1 MSIENIKAVWDH
13 SRQPGTK
20 RLVMIALADMANA
33 DGYCWPSIPLIARM
47 CKCTNRYIMKII
59 PELEASGE
67 LYVDHRPGRTRG
79 NIYMLTLNVSVDS
92 FAKRLIHYLDYGP
105 TEALGI
111 ALTHL
116 GKGEHESQIVNNS
129 SPLPQKLKVN
139 NSREK
144 VNPSSPDPIEP
155 IRTNTDPSF
164 SDQGVDRARST
175 PSPAPAE
182 PPKRELL
189 VPNDGYDLK
198 PRNGASPSPNSGGPL
213 PHMERTVSVKPK
225 RGRSNADRLSPHV
238 KGAKF
243 TEADLVEPGT
253 GANAVAV
260 FYEFYSIY
268 KYRLSA
274 PVEDRLVKRDLN
286 LAQWRSAVEA
296 WQDADH
302 RPTYIKGILDWY
314 NDPSKIAS
322 SNKPARKEQ
331 SSNGNQPTA
340 PAPAEPSPYAKLKA
354 GR

>member
-1 MSIENIKAVWDH
+1 MSYPAPNFTQIPNLLLEDHIKAMTEAEMRVALAIARKTFGWHKRQDKLSLSQLMSLTGM
-13 SRQPGTK
+13 SRQG
-20 RLVMIALADMANA
+20 VINGIEA
-33 DGYCWPSIPLIARM
+33 GIARG
-47 CKCTNRYIMKII
+47 II
-59 PELEASGE
+59 RREQDGQSFLYELVILDKPVNEVDQSKNPSTSQPSRPELVNE
-67 LYVDHRPGRTRG
+67 VDQLNTKTSQRSRPTKERNKR
-79 NIYMLTLNVSVDS
+79 NKLN
-92 FAKRLIHYLDYGP
+92 K
-105 TEALGI
+105 
-111 ALTHL
+111 
-116 GKGEHESQIVNNS
+116 
-129 SPLPQKLKVN
+129 
-139 NSREK
+139 
-144 VNPSSPDPIEP
+144 
-155 IRTNTDPSF
+155 
-164 SDQGVDRARST
+164 SDQGVDRAEPT